1 MKGGDTMDDLQ
12 IIELYFKRDQQAI
25 SESSIKYGRY
35 CHTIARNIL
44 VSEEDAEEC
53 VSDTWMKSWQA
64 MPPQRPSCLK
74 LFFARITRNLSFN
87 RRRALSSEKRGG
99 GSLPLVLEE
108 LKECLADRESVETQV
123 EAKALGEAINTFL
136 EILPSR
142 ERSVFLRRYFYTES
156 FGQIADRYG
165 LREAN
170 VRLILSRTR
179 KKLKDFLEKE
189 GYFDEN

>member
-1 MKGGDTMDDLQ
+1 L
-12 IIELYFKRDQQAI
+12 
-25 SESSIKYGRY
+25 ES
-35 CHTIARNIL
+35 
-44 VSEEDAEEC
+44 
-53 VSDTWMKSWQA
+53 
-64 MPPQRPSCLK
+64 
-74 LFFARITRNLSFN
+74 
-87 RRRALSSEKRGG
+87 
-99 GSLPLVLEE
+99 
-108 LKECLADRESVETQV
+108 
-123 EAKALGEAINTFL
+123 
-136 EILPSR
+136 LPSR

>member
-1 MKGGDTMDDLQ
+1 
-12 IIELYFKRDQQAI
+12 
-25 SESSIKYGRY
+25 
-35 CHTIARNIL
+35 
-44 VSEEDAEEC
+44 
-53 VSDTWMKSWQA
+53 
-64 MPPQRPSCLK
+64 
-74 LFFARITRNLSFN
+74 
-87 RRRALSSEKRGG
+87 
-99 GSLPLVLEE
+99 VLEE

-136 EILPSR
+136 ESLPSR

-156 FGQIADRYG
+156 FGQIAARYG

>member
-1 MKGGDTMDDLQ
+1 
-12 IIELYFKRDQQAI
+12 
-25 SESSIKYGRY
+25 
-35 CHTIARNIL
+35 
-44 VSEEDAEEC
+44 
-53 VSDTWMKSWQA
+53 
-64 MPPQRPSCLK
+64 
-74 LFFARITRNLSFN
+74 
-87 RRRALSSEKRGG
+87 
-99 GSLPLVLEE
+99 VLEE

-136 EILPSR
+136 ESLPSR

-165 LREAN
+165 LRESN

>member
-1 MKGGDTMDDLQ
+1 VRKEAGG
-12 IIELYFKRDQQAI
+12 
-25 SESSIKYGRY
+25 
-35 CHTIARNIL
+35 
-44 VSEEDAEEC
+44 
-53 VSDTWMKSWQA
+53 
-64 MPPQRPSCLK
+64 
-74 LFFARITRNLSFN
+74 
-87 RRRALSSEKRGG
+87 
-99 GSLPLVLEE
+99 LPLVLEE

-136 EILPSR
+136 ESLPSR

-165 LREAN
+165 LREEN